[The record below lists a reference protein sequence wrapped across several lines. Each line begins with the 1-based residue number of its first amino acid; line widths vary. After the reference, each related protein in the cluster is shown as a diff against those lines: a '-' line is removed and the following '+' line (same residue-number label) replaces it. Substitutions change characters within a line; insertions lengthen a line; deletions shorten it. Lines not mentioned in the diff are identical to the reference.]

1 MFGCVKC
8 IQSSKGVDEAF
19 LGKLEVL
26 MWFVGV
32 SAVTLETLD
41 GIETVHPEVPQEVP
55 ESTWM
60 ATNEEL

>member
-1 MFGCVKC
+1 M
-8 IQSSKGVDEAF
+8 
-19 LGKLEVL
+19 
-26 MWFVGV
+26 